1 MAKAEIYG
9 LMAEFEDSDALLAAA
24 KAAHKEGYQDLDTY
38 SPFPMEEI
46 AEAIHFHKTGVP
58 PIVLIGGLCGAA
70 TGFLLQNIGSMFDY
84 PLNVGGRPLFSWP
97 SFIPITF
104 ESGVLFAAF
113 SAVLGMLAL
122 NGLPQPYHPV
132 FNVPG
137 FERAT
142 DDRFFLCIE
151 ATDPKFGQNT
161 RSFLQGLRPKR
172 ITEVEY

>member
-58 PIVLIGGLCGAA
+58 PIVLIGGLCGAS
-70 TGFLLQNIGSMFDY
+70 TGFLLQNIGSMLDY

-104 ESGVLFAAF
+104 ESGILFAAF

-161 RSFLQGLRPKR
+161 RSFLQGLGSKR